1 MQAHSQRKQNLMEI
15 AHMLHKS
22 YSRIGF
28 QDVATA
34 APITPTAALTAAA
47 ALHPAEA
54 SHQIKVAA
62 VCGPGLEPTRHF
74 DVSDKRSED
83 HLAWAG

>member
-1 MQAHSQRKQNLMEI
+1 MRVHSQRQHNLMEI
-15 AHMLHKS
+15 AHMLHES
-22 YSRIGF
+22 CSRIGF

-54 SHQIKVAA
+54 CHQIKVAA
-62 VCGPGLEPTRHF
+62 KCRPGLEPTRHF
-74 DVSDKRSED
+74 DVSDSED